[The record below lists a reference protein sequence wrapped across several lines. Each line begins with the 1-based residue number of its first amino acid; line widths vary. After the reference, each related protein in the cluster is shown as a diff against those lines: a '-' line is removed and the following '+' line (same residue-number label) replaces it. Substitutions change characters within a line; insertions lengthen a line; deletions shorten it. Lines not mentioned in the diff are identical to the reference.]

1 MPLDKSKTKAAFS
14 RNVSELMHAN
24 HPQKQALA
32 IAYRIQRGKAEG
44 GEVADPWAQG
54 VRAAETGAIAPSPY
68 GRDTRNML
76 AMGRAGDDL
85 RNNAPLLMDTA
96 PGRVARAIGRAA
108 TGNTPYV
115 GPGLRRED
123 YTDDPEARQP
133 IEPMIND
140 AMNVADVMSLGS
152 LPSVALKGAQR
163 GALGIGVPPKVSD
176 YVKSLEKA
184 EVEAIKSGDRS
195 AFQTILDRIKS
206 DPTIKTQEAHEISK
220 GYGGIPLNKT
230 KKSAFE
236 RINEN
241 FLERAYQ
248 AAKMIQVDKA
258 SKFSSGGSVPFFA
271 RQGASTLAHSGMIH
285 STVPGRTDRIGMGVK
300 RNSYVI
306 PADVVS
312 SVGQGNSMAGANAF
326 NHMFKSG
333 PYGASLPSGGGTAKP
348 IRQKFAEGGEV
359 DKPVDIVAAGGEF
372 VVPPEHVERIGGGD
386 MDRGHEILDRM
397 VHHIRKKTIKTLRKL
412 PGPKKS

>member
-1 MPLDKSKTKAAFS
+1 MPLDKSQTKAAFS

-54 VRAAETGAIAPSPY
+54 VRAAETGAIAPLPLHDPTAS
-68 GRDTRNML
+68 TMA
-76 AMGRAGDDL
+76 AMGNAGDTV
-85 RNNAPLLMDTA
+85 RNLASAPSVGALKGKAAEYGMWLAARKGLL
-96 PGRVARAIGRAA
+96 GRAA
-108 TGNTPYV
+108 MV
-115 GPGLRRED
+115 AA
-123 YTDDPEARQP
+123 DPLAWGATAASAP
-133 IEPMIND
+133 IWASTE
-140 AMNVADVMSLGS
+140 
-152 LPSVALKGAQR
+152 
-163 GALGIGVPPKVSD
+163 
-176 YVKSLEKA
+176 
-184 EVEAIKSGDRS
+184 
-195 AFQTILDRIKS
+195 
-206 DPTIKTQEAHEISK
+206 
-220 GYGGIPLNKT
+220 LNKGEKPFYNEKT
-230 KKSAFE
+230 KEPLHMA
-236 RINEN
+236 
-241 FLERAYQ
+241 
-248 AAKMIQVDKA
+248 D
-258 SKFSSGGSVPFFA
+258 GGTPFFA
-271 RQGASTLAHSGMIH
+271 RQGARTLAHSGMIH

-333 PYGASLPSGGGTAKP
+333 PYGASLPSGGGIAKP

-412 PGPKKS
+412 PAPKKS